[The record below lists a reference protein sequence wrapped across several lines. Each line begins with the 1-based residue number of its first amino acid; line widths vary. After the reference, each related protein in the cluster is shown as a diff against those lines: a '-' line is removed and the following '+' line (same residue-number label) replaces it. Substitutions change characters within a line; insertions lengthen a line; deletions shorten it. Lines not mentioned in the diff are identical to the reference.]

1 MLTRCF
7 KSGNSWAVR
16 IPRELATG
24 LPQEVQIE
32 RVGDTLTIRPT
43 KTRSLSGAL
52 GVFAK
57 FGAEF
62 LPEGRPPSEEV
73 GRDWDT
79 GP

>member
-16 IPRELATG
+16 IPRELASG
-24 LPQEVQIE
+24 LPAEVQIE

-43 KTRSLSGAL
+43 VTRSLAGAL
-52 GVFAK
+52 GVFAR

-62 LPEGRPPSEEV
+62 LPDGRPPSDEIS
-73 GRDWDT
+73 RDWDAE
-79 GP
+79 P